1 MCLTFS
7 KSEAI
12 TLRELIWVV
21 RYRLIKEGVRREALR
36 RYAKHNSPLR
46 PMTPFCQCHSDGSV
60 SENASTTPTIAIS
73 IKAEYAPL
81 GFPPG

>member
-21 RYRLIKEGVRREALR
+21 CYRLIKEGVKREALR
-36 RYAKHNSPLR
+36 RYANIILLLGQR
-46 PMTPFCQCHSDGSV
+46 LLSV
-60 SENASTTPTIAIS
+60 NATAMVLSVRTLLALNVHI
-73 IKAEYAPL
+73 
-81 GFPPG
+81 

>member
-21 RYRLIKEGVRREALR
+21 CYRLIKEGVRREALR
-36 RYAKHNSPLR
+36 RYANIILLLGQRFLSANATAMVLSLR
-46 PMTPFCQCHSDGSV
+46 ALLPR
-60 SENASTTPTIAIS
+60 
-73 IKAEYAPL
+73 
-81 GFPPG
+81 PPSLSQ